1 MNDNALGK
9 MIVAGVAG
17 GLLVLFVQ
25 IYRHIKYSNSKEGKL
40 HKKLDKKK
48 TVLSQISKY
57 ESTDDFV
64 NKDLIEAKK
73 KELTKEIEEDII
85 LYKLNTNKEY
95 IELQNLKKQGI
106 LDSNSFNQAV
116 EKIKENLKEK
126 PNDKIRFIEL
136 ENRELLKVEQYFK
149 DTLKNAKLLSH
160 LDLFEKTLIKSRDL
174 ILEISNNKIKNI
186 FKEREYENG
195 FLIAQQKSTIS
206 NGDRILK
213 PVKEFQYDLIKI
225 LPFCAIRINKN
236 VVSQVYWIK
245 KGKTLNKKKIE
256 IYQKDRDKKSLG
268 DLVFINSN
276 EAKNGIHI
284 LSIYGSFSI
293 LKTKGGK
300 II

>member
-9 MIVAGVAG
+9 IFAAGVVG
-17 GLLVLFVQ
+17 GLLFLLVQ
-25 IYRHIKYSNSKEGKL
+25 IYRNIKYSKSEEGKL

-48 TVLSQISKY
+48 TALSQISKY
-57 ESTDDFV
+57 ESTDGFV

-73 KELTKEIEEDII
+73 KELAKEIEDDII
-85 LYKLNTNKEY
+85 LYQLKTNKEY

-106 LDSNSFNQAV
+106 LDIASFNQAV
-116 EKIKENLKEK
+116 EKIKDNLKEK

-136 ENRELLKVEQYFK
+136 ENGERLKVEQYFK
-149 DTLKNAKLLSH
+149 GTLKNAKLLSH
-160 LDLFEKTLIKSRDL
+160 LDQYENNLVKSGDL

-213 PVKEFQYDLIKI
+213 PVKEFQYDLIKV

-236 VVSQVYWIK
+236 VVLQVYWIK
-245 KGKTLNKKKIE
+245 KGKTLNKKNIE
-256 IYQKDRDKKSLG
+256 IYQKDRDKRSFG
-268 DLVFINSN
+268 DLVFIDSN
-276 EAKNGIHI
+276 EAKNGFHF
-284 LSIYGSFSI
+284 LTIYGSFSI
-293 LKTKGGK
+293 LKTKSGK